1 MELNKEKF
9 LHKEKTFHKVFV
21 YGTLRDGHEP
31 THSLRK
37 NALMQLV
44 DGRKFDFPMLQ
55 VVSFDLPFQ
64 VVGNVLEVSNKQLTE
79 LDEYENVQSG
89 LYKRVKLP
97 VGKIGTIADSEEMWV
112 YVAGPALERPIITSG
127 DWLQR

>member
-1 MELNKEKF
+1 MTKKRHKNKT
-9 LHKEKTFHKVFV
+9 LHKVFV

-31 THSLRK
+31 THSLRQS
-37 NALMQLV
+37 ALMQLV

-55 VVSFDLPFQ
+55 VVDFDLPFQ
-64 VVGNVLEVSNKQLTE
+64 VMGNVLEVTAEELRD

-97 VGKIGTIADSEEMWV
+97 VGQLGRDEQEDMWV

-127 DWLQR
+127 DWLSR